1 MKLINTF
8 KDIVDNG
15 LNELCNRISEDNGL
29 KTPITYTLM
38 SGGKRL
44 RPILM
49 LASYSMYN
57 DNMDDVLSFALGLEL
72 IHNYSLVH
80 DDLPSMDN
88 DDYRRGFQTVHKK
101 FDEATAI
108 LTGDALLTHAFSIML
123 EDTIKTDDESIR
135 YKKLKVMSLIA
146 DRAGIDGMILGQV
159 IDIEDGLLSLEE
171 ITNMYNRKTSDLFNA
186 AIAAGA
192 IIGGAVEEEI
202 IALKDFSYHLG
213 LMFQI
218 RDDIMDFDR
227 DIQIGKVTI
236 LTSLG
241 VEEGNSLAD
250 YHYREAKSLLKYLQS
265 TFNRN
270 TRNLETILNYIIQ
283 K

>member
-15 LNELCNRISEDNGL
+15 LNELCNKINEDNGL
-29 KTPITYTLM
+29 KAPITYTLM

-57 DNMDDVLSFALGLEL
+57 NNMDDAMNFALGLEL

-101 FDEATAI
+101 FNEAIAI

-123 EDTIKTDDESIR
+123 EDTINTEDIILR
-135 YKKLKVMSLIA
+135 NNKLRVMSLISKS
-146 DRAGIDGMILGQV
+146 AGIDGMILGQI
-159 IDIEDGLLSLEE
+159 IDIEDCPLSLEE
-171 ITNMYNRKTSDLFNA
+171 LTHMYNRKTSDLFNA
-186 AIAAGA
+186 AILGGA
-192 IIGGAVEEEI
+192 IIGGAEEEEL

-218 RDDIMDFDR
+218 KDDIMDFDR
-227 DIQIGKVTI
+227 DIQIGKVTM
-236 LTSLG
+236 LTTLG
-241 VEEGNSLAD
+241 IEEGKSLIE
-250 YHYREAKSLLKYLQS
+250 YHYREAKSLLKYLIT

-270 TRNLETILNYIIQ
+270 VSNLESILNFIMD